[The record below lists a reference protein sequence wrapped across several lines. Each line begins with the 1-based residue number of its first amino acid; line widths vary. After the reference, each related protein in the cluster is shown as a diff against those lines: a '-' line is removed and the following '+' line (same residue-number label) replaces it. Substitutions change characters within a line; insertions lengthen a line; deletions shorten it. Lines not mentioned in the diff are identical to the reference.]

1 MSTNVPGYREP
12 QQFTAGDTLNWI
24 RTLDNFPA
32 SSGWVLSYVLRGP
45 KTIKVNA
52 ATYATSDY
60 IVSIPAANTAN
71 YAPGL
76 YSVAAYVTNSGGY
89 RYTVPTW
96 FPLIT
101 IKPDPAKYVDGT
113 ASNLTFAQR
122 TLAAVETAIENL
134 ASRKVSSA
142 SVNGQSYSIQDLFK
156 LQSLRQRMRE
166 EVRSEQDAINTA
178 AGLGVS
184 KNILV
189 RYPPLYNSTWGQYSA
204 EGVPPVQ

>member
-1 MSTNVPGYREP
+1 MSTNLPCREP
-12 QQFTAGDTLNWI
+12 QQFTAGDTINWV
-24 RTLDNFPA
+24 RTLDNYPA
-32 SSGWVLSYVLRGP
+32 SAGWTLSYVLRGP
-45 KTIKVNA
+45 QTIKVNA
-52 ATYATSDY
+52 STYQTSDY
-60 IVSIPAANTAN
+60 IVSIPAANTTN
-71 YAPGL
+71 YKDGL

-101 IKPDPAKYVDGT
+101 VRPDPSKYVDGT

-134 ASRKVSSA
+134 SARKVASA
-142 SVNGQSYSIQDLFK
+142 SVNGQSYSIQNLQA

-184 KNILV
+184 KNVLV
-189 RYPPLYNSTWGQYSA
+189 RYPPIYNSTWGSTVYP
-204 EGVPPVQ
+204 GVPPVY